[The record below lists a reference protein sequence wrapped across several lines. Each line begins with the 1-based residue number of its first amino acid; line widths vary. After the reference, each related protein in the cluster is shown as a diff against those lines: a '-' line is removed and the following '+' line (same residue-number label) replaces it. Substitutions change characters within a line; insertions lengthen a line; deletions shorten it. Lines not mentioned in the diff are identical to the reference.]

1 MYRHL
6 LKTLAFSIL
15 KNNTNELLHNFLI
28 IERFAFVNQHHLTF
42 IIFSIQKQKSMKKII
57 KMLFVA
63 ATFFLSAQSVSAG
76 TPEELIKAIVAG
88 EEEKALSLIP
98 GTDLNALDNNGST
111 ALTAAATFY
120 PKISKALIEAKADVN
135 LPTKTGLTPL
145 FCACRWGNAEVVKML
160 IDAGADVNKETQVG
174 TALLASFNYSSAPI
188 VKMLLDAGAKFKE
201 PTKLMGVVTVYPFL
215 QYIKTV
221 KTPSESVEYNLKNKE
236 SLLKM
241 PVKFPDR
248 ILNPSESY
256 FSTVEEVVK
265 VFIDKGVDVNAIYE
279 TNKQKETALDA
290 AMAAGHVITVKMLID
305 NGAKYDMDK
314 DIKLKER
321 RLGVFPGLTY
331 TNGDYVLA
339 AVLSDK
345 PDFVKFMVEKHP
357 ECLKKRYE
365 GKGDAAAKPGDLALY
380 KVEDI
385 SLFMVAAGHGNPEI
399 VKYLISKGAGKEK
412 WDYASA
418 DWDRG
423 NRGIMLLQRR
433 PLGFAKSSGNQEV
446 IELVRQMGHDKE

>member
-1 MYRHL
+1 M
-6 LKTLAFSIL
+6 
-15 KNNTNELLHNFLI
+15 KN
-28 IERFAFVNQHHLTF
+28 
-42 IIFSIQKQKSMKKII
+42 II
-57 KMLFVA
+57 KVLLAGVVLLFSTQSIFA
-63 ATFFLSAQSVSAG
+63 A
-76 TPEELIKAIVAG
+76 TPEELIKAITMG
-88 EEEKALSLIP
+88 EEEKAISLIP
-98 GTDLNALDNNGST
+98 GTDLNAMDKDGST

-120 PKISKALIEAKADVN
+120 PKIAKALIEAKADVN

-145 FCACRWGNAEVVKML
+145 YCACRWGNAEVVKML

-188 VKMLLDAGAKFKE
+188 VKMLLDAGAKFKD
-201 PTKLMGVVTVYPFL
+201 PIKLMGVVTVYPFL

-221 KTPSESVEYNLKNKE
+221 KTPSESVAYNLKNKE
-236 SLLKM
+236 SWLKL

-248 ILNPSESY
+248 VLNPTESY
-256 FSTVEEVVK
+256 FSTVEDVVK
-265 VFIDKGVDVNAIYE
+265 VFIDKGLDVNAVYE

-290 AMAAGHVITVKMLID
+290 AMAAGHVAAVKMLID
-305 NGAKYDMDK
+305 NGAKYDIDK
-314 DIKLKER
+314 DMTIKEQH
-321 RLGVFPGLTY
+321 LGVFPKLTF

-345 PDFVKFMVEKHP
+345 VDFVKFMVEKHP

-365 GKGDAAAKPGDLALY
+365 GKGDAGVEAGDLAKY
-380 KVEDI
+380 TVEDI
-385 SLFMVAAGHGNPEI
+385 SLFMVAAGHGNTEI

-412 WDYASA
+412 WEYAHA

-433 PLGFAKSSGNQEV
+433 PLGFAKTSGNQEV
-446 IELVRQMGHDKE
+446 IELVRQLGHDKE